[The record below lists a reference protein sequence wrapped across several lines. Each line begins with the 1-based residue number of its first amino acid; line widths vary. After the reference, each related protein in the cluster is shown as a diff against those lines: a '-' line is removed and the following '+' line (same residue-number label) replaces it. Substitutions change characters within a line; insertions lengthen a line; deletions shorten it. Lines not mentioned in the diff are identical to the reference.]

1 MPKSV
6 YEVRIA
12 RNETVVYTIKVDAD
26 NQKDA
31 EEKAWNKYQ
40 KGYWDHEDNVYG
52 EEEIHE
58 INYKWELEN
67 A

>member
-12 RNETVVYTIKVDAD
+12 RNETVVYTIKVNAD
-26 NQKDA
+26 NEKDA
-31 EEKAWNKYQ
+31 ETKAWDKYN
-40 KGYWDHEDNVYG
+40 KGYWDDEDNVYG
-52 EEEIHE
+52 EEETHE
-58 INYKWELEN
+58 INYKGELEN